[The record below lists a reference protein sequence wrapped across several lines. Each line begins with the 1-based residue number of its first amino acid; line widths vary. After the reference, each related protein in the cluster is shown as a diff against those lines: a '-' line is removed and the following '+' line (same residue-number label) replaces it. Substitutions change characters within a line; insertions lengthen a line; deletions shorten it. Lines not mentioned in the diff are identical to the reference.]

1 MSVVRYRKDMGE
13 KPMLKK
19 QYLKS
24 RPVCKVTFSL
34 PTEVEAESAAIVG
47 DFTNWQAA
55 PMEQLKDGRFKVV
68 LELNQGSEYQFRYL
82 VNETDWVNDTEADG
96 YVPNPYATENSVVS
110 V

>member
-1 MSVVRYRKDMGE
+1 
-13 KPMLKK
+13 MLKK

-34 PTEVEAESAAIVG
+34 PVEVEAEKAAVVG
-47 DFTNWQAA
+47 DFTNWEAT

-68 LELNQGSEYQFRYL
+68 LELTQGSEYQFRYL
-82 VNETDWVNDTEADG
+82 VNENEWVNETEADG
-96 YVPNPYATENSVVS
+96 YAPNPFATENSIVS